1 MHTDKAGCA
10 IHLVLI
16 HRCQCIGGKTDPCK
30 GSVLPLPSI
39 NRIGKEVSISRLL
52 LGTRVVVDAAINTSP
67 FWSEIIIFA
76 HERHPSCVFLNNP
89 VCNHPL
95 AEGTQLLKQNWLHAK

>member
-1 MHTDKAGCA
+1 
-10 IHLVLI
+10 
-16 HRCQCIGGKTDPCK
+16 
-30 GSVLPLPSI
+30 
-39 NRIGKEVSISRLL
+39 

-95 AEGTQLLKQNWLHAK
+95 AEGTQLLKQNWLHAKWWEARAFKTCWQLQEAKAAIRSGCYRCQTHGLRQTHLARLKRFN